1 MLNLKFRYFKKAFG
15 ELPAIVAY
23 APGRVELLG
32 NHTDYNQGHVLSFA
46 IDYGL
51 WVAVGRHR
59 NQKLFRFYS
68 ERLDDKVII
77 DSVQSQSEHVWVNYP
92 LGIVDALM
100 RRSLRIPPFSLAVH
114 GNLSVGAGLSSS
126 ASLEIATALAINELY
141 ELSIAPET
149 LAHICQK
156 AENQFLG
163 MRCGLLDQYTVLFG
177 KAGHAL
183 HIDFKNV
190 EFRTIPLS
198 NLDLC
203 IAIVDSR
210 ISHALVTTA
219 YNDRHAECKKVAAFF
234 RQVKGT
240 TVNSLRDITSTMLD
254 EAQGRLD
261 PVYLKRARHIVGENA
276 RVLKGIE
283 YLEKG
288 AYEEFGQLL
297 YQSHESSRR
306 FFENSCAELDLLVS
320 IASEIDGV
328 YGSRL
333 TGGGFGGATLT
344 LLKRSAIDRFKA
356 TVIRKYS
363 EKTGR
368 IPVILFTRAAEGARV
383 VS

>member
-1 MLNLKFRYFKKAFG
+1 MLYLKFQYFKRAFG
-15 ELPAIVAY
+15 ELPAVVAY

-51 WVAVGRHR
+51 WVAVGKHQ
-59 NQKLFRFYS
+59 NQKLFQFYS
-68 ERLDDKVII
+68 EHLDETVII
-77 DSVQSQSEHVWVNYP
+77 DVVQPQSEHVWVNYL
-92 LGIVDALM
+92 LGVIDALM
-100 RRSLRIPPFSLAVH
+100 RRGLRIPPFSLAVH
-114 GNLSVGAGLSSS
+114 GNLPAGAGLSSS
-126 ASLEIATALAINELY
+126 ASLEMATVLALNELY

-177 KAGHAL
+177 EAEHAL
-183 HIDFKNV
+183 HIDFRTS
-190 EFRTIPLS
+190 EFRTVPLS
-198 NLDLC
+198 YPDLC
-203 IAIVDSR
+203 VAIAHSG
-210 ISHALVTTA
+210 ISHALVATP
-219 YNDRHAECKKVAAFF
+219 YNDRHAECMKAAAFF

-240 TVNSLRDITSTMLD
+240 TVNSLRDITSTVLD
-254 EAQGRLD
+254 EAHGHLD
-261 PVYLKRARHIVGENA
+261 PVCLKRARHIVGENE

-288 AYEEFGQLL
+288 AYEAFGQLL

-306 FFENSCAELDLLVS
+306 FFENSCTELDLLVS

-333 TGGGFGGATLT
+333 TGGGFGGATIT
-344 LLKRSAIDRFKA
+344 LLKRSAVDRFKA
-356 TVIRKYS
+356 TVTRKYF
-363 EKTGR
+363 ERTGR
-368 IPVILFTRAAEGARV
+368 TPVILFTRAAEGARV